1 MLKEMMNLEV
11 VEKVLVNFTRDAVCK
26 NNFKNAVVG
35 VSGGIDSAVVL
46 ALVQRALGSE
56 HTFALLMPYRLS
68 SEESLNDGK
77 AICEQLKVK
86 YEVVDISP
94 SVDAYFDRF
103 PTQQKILIG
112 NKCARERMS
121 VLYDFSGRKEALVAG
136 TSNKSEMLI
145 GYSTIYGDSAAAFLP
160 IGDLYKTQVFE
171 LARHLDVPEAIVN
184 KKPSADLWKDQTDEG
199 EIGITYKELD
209 EILYQLIDQR
219 KKAAEIE
226 KAGYSKADIERIK
239 GMIIN
244 SQYKRT
250 MPPVC
255 KLQPRTIGIDFR
267 YLRDWNR
274 HAAGPA

>member
-1 MLKEMMNLEV
+1 MNLEV
-11 VEKVLVNFTRDAVCK
+11 IEKVLVNFIKDAVHK
-26 NNFKNAVVG
+26 NNFKNAIVG

-46 ALVQRALGSE
+46 ALAQRALGSE
-56 HTFALLMPYRLS
+56 HTFALLMPYKLS
-68 SEESLNDGK
+68 SEESLKDGR

-86 YEVVDISP
+86 YETIDISP
-94 SVDAYFDRF
+94 SVDSYFERF
-103 PTQQKILIG
+103 PTDDKVLLG

-121 VLYDFSGRKEALVAG
+121 VLYDFSARKRALVAG

-145 GYSTIYGDSAAAFLP
+145 GYSTLYGDSAAAFLP
-160 IGDLYKTQVFE
+160 IGDLYKTQVFL
-171 LARHLDVPEAIVN
+171 LARHLDIPKAIIE
-184 KKPSADLWKDQTDEG
+184 KKPSADLWQDQTDEG

-209 EILYQLIDQR
+209 EILFQMVDCR
-219 KKAAEIE
+219 MRDAEIE
-226 KAGYSKADIERIK
+226 RAGYSKKDIERIK
-239 GMIIN
+239 SMITN

-255 KLQPRTIGIDFR
+255 KLQQRTVGIDFR